1 MTCKMFTSLN
11 ETRFLAWPLAGPNVN
26 TEDINRNQSMES
38 MLPLPPPPA
47 TTPTHPSMARHHTFK
62 FIWWWHTITIHR
74 LFYSHNLILH
84 WVGRCPYKVWP
95 QWALEVNYCLRVET
109 WPDNLSAAGSGLSKT
124 TVSFP
129 THTRGTH
136 SFCFTISIS
145 SSHLFADS
153 LPFTITPCLCTFAP
167 SFSSFS
173 MTSASPPALSLSPLP
188 FFPENSGLYPTGH
201 SPRCGRPC
209 QCRAVNS
216 WGSWKHKHAQT

>member
-1 MTCKMFTSLN
+1 MLSSLTTSWAKCKYRRYQQKS
-11 ETRFLAWPLAGPNVN
+11 EHGKHA
-26 TEDINRNQSMES
+26 
-38 MLPLPPPPA
+38 PPPA

-74 LFYSHNLILH
+74 LFHSHNLILH

-153 LPFTITPCLCTFAP
+153 SPFTITPCLCTFAP

-173 MTSASPPALSLSPLP
+173 MTSASPPALSLSATLFPRKLWPLSHRP
-188 FFPENSGLYPTGH
+188 FTSLWPSLPV
-201 SPRCGRPC
+201 PC
-209 QCRAVNS
+209 S
-216 WGSWKHKHAQT
+216 KFLG